1 MASKKI
7 KELIQEAIDLLSS
20 DNVTQDF
27 IINATRLLE
36 EAKENAINDL
46 SDRILAVENLMKAT
60 NEKVNYINNDR
71 IINVLSLGI
80 IPDKWD
86 EETKQNN
93 SDILKNAILNS
104 FNVVFYF
111 PVGEYG
117 FKQIDIDANGFFD
130 IRLYGEDW
138 KNRHI
143 SKSNPYHKAKVSIY
157 TEGQGFINRTNET
170 GDNQTTFHIDNISF
184 YSNMGYDKKPTGKC
198 LAVNKNLLYEYN
210 FKLNNVFMHGYEYGV
225 YSPGYSCGGTGGKEV
240 AFSHC
245 KYGMYIR
252 DASHLFNLENVD
264 LLYCK
269 YGIRLG
275 VGGNPCRI
283 KNVHVATGC
292 FNGMN
297 EYLEEDPKMYGIHTK
312 GGLEIDGIYYEQY
325 SGELDVSNYTL
336 IDYEGWGNG
345 FVGKLIVKNSPIGCM
360 GAGNKGYFFTGANF
374 IGGGYEM
381 NIENPMRCNGVYGS
395 FSEGSVEFHNCIYGL
410 SHESVI
416 NCIKKSFKIASG
428 LDNAFGYEFVG
439 KPILENGLAFM
450 KHPIRRFKC
459 PLRTA
464 GTKNSDG
471 TVARYDYTSTT
482 AEGRVV
488 DGITFNNNPILDNAE
503 NVRGVRYRGNII
515 IDNITNESVNVTL
528 GIVGRNVSTSEIEML
543 REITTIYKDIIN
555 KKIAIPVD
563 FYVPKSEAI
572 QVFFGYRCNNGEAG
586 KLTYS
591 DESKITYEI
600 TAYLDWDDTVQMG
613 ASGII

>member
-60 NEKVNYINNDR
+60 NEKINYINNDR

-80 IPDKWD
+80 IQDKRN

-93 SDILKNAILNS
+93 SDILKNAILNNS
-104 FNVVFYF
+104 NVVFYF
-111 PVGEYG
+111 PVGDYF
-117 FKQIDIDANGFFD
+117 FKQIDIDTSKNLE

-143 SKSNPYHKAKVSIY
+143 SKSNPYLKAKVSIY

-170 GDNQTTFHIDNISF
+170 GNNQTTFHIDNISF
-184 YSNMGYDKKPTGKC
+184 YSNTLYDKKPTGIC
-198 LAVNKNLLYEYN
+198 LGVTKNLLYEYN
-210 FKLNNVFMHGYEYGV
+210 FKLNNVYIHGYEYGV

-245 KYGMYIR
+245 KYGMYIK
-252 DASHLFNLENVD
+252 DASHGFNLENVD

-292 FNGMN
+292 FNGMT
-297 EYLEEDPKMYGIHTK
+297 EYLEENPKMYGIHTK

-360 GAGNKGYFFTGANF
+360 GGGDKGYFFTGSNYVGAGAETGAN
-374 IGGGYEM
+374 
-381 NIENPMRCNGVYGS
+381 NIICSGTYGS
-395 FSEGSVEFHNCIYGL
+395 FSEGSVEFHNCVYGL
-410 SHESVI
+410 TRNALIER
-416 NCIKKSFKIASG
+416 IKKCFNMKYGIDRAY
-428 LDNAFGYEFVG
+428 GYEFVG
-439 KPILENGLAFM
+439 MTLIENGIAFA
-450 KHPIRRFKC
+450 KHPIRKFKC
-459 PLRTA
+459 PLRNA

-471 TVARYDYTSTT
+471 TVARYDYNSTT

-488 DGITFNNNPILDNAE
+488 DGLTFNNNPTSDNAE

-528 GIVGRNVSTSEIEML
+528 GIVGRNVSTSEIEVL
-543 REITTIYKDIIN
+543 REITTINKDIIN

-600 TAYLDWDDTVQMG
+600 TAYLDWEDTTQMG